1 MVFFC
6 YSSDVFVSTFERDAP
21 LQHHIHNLCE
31 AWWKKDLE
39 EKEKFGRTAF
49 FVSLKNIVA
58 LKKPVSVRFKLHVIV
73 VAFATL
79 RLFIPFLSQVTEIQ
93 RVWRLHNVLLTLDYT
108 AEDNKEMVDLL
119 LQCFQRPMFIK
130 NDDVGC
136 SLFLLFAPLS
146 C

>member
-1 MVFFC
+1 M
-6 YSSDVFVSTFERDAP
+6 STFEQDAP

-31 AWWKKDLE
+31 AWWKKDLK

-49 FVSLKNIVA
+49 FVSLKNIIA
-58 LKKPVSVRFKLHVIV
+58 LKKPVSVRFKLRIIV
-73 VAFATL
+73 VEFAAL
-79 RLFIPFLSQVTEIQ
+79 KLFIPFLSQVTEIQ

-130 NDDVGC
+130 NDDVC
-136 SLFLLFAPLS
+136 CDSVRLFIYLLL